1 MWILGLKGLT
11 WRDHLC
17 LCFYYYFISLNDI
30 RSDMVSVCEK
40 IFNQLY
46 ILISFGSEFQMM
58 MTPQLSERLNKERTA
73 WIPLVIQWVG
83 LLVCMNAMV
92 LEETR
97 YDDSYSDCC
106 TFVQFSAMM
115 AILEA
120 FSLLK
125 VMVCLLLN
133 MAATYC
139 NKHTFFVIIMNSVY
153 GPLNVC
159 LIHMVW
165 I

>member
-1 MWILGLKGLT
+1 MT
-11 WRDHLC
+11 WSFMSSFLLLFYISQWHQVWCGIC
-17 LCFYYYFISLNDI
+17 LW
-30 RSDMVSVCEK
+30 K

-73 WIPLVIQWVG
+73 WIPLAIQWVG

-133 MAATYC
+133 IAATCC
-139 NKHTFFVIIMNSVY
+139 NKHTFFVIIMNSAH

-159 LIHMVW
+159 LIHVVW
-165 I
+165 IYNYNIT

>member
-1 MWILGLKGLT
+1 MTSGLIWYLFVKK
-11 WRDHLC
+11 
-17 LCFYYYFISLNDI
+17 
-30 RSDMVSVCEK
+30 SV
-40 IFNQLY
+40 NQLY

-159 LIHMVW
+159 LIHMV
-165 I
+165 